1 MADKEVEEIVL
12 VSDNTEGS
20 SSGDESGFG
29 GGLLPEPVRGV
40 RNCGRPPNFVTKL
53 YELVSNKDTDS
64 IISWV
69 SNQVPGGATS
79 FAIWNEVDFIN
90 KVLHLMSKSNN
101 FDSFITQVHN
111 YGFKKVSWDRRE
123 YANEWFLEGK
133 PRLLKHIKRR
143 NKKNLSEKEKLENEI
158 KKLESESKEVD
169 DELHAFKAYVD
180 NTISSQQK
188 ILQAIANT
196 MKSIFDHHRSHKEVV
211 SSDNDANGLALVGQQ
226 NHETS
231 ELGESSFTPSC
242 EILTE
247 EVNTNLQ

>member
-20 SSGDESGFG
+20 SSGDDSGFG
-29 GGLLPEPVRGV
+29 GGLFPEPVRGV

-79 FAIWNEVDFIN
+79 FAIWNEVDSRRSLGI
-90 KVLHLMSKSNN
+90 VASMQTSGSK
-101 FDSFITQVHN
+101 
-111 YGFKKVSWDRRE
+111 RE
-123 YANEWFLEGK
+123 NHVCWSTL
-133 PRLLKHIKRR
+133 KRR
-143 NKKNLSEKEKLENEI
+143 NKKNSSEKEKLENEI

-169 DELHAFKAYVD
+169 DEMHAFKAYVD
-180 NTISSQQK
+180 NTISSKQK
-188 ILQAIANT
+188 ILQTIANT
-196 MKSIFDHHRSHKEVV
+196 MKSIFDHHRSHKEVA
-211 SSDNDANGLALVGQQ
+211 SSDNDANDLDLVGQQ

-242 EILTE
+242 EIRTE
-247 EVNTNLQ
+247 EMNTNLQ

>member
-20 SSGDESGFG
+20 SSGDDSGFG

-53 YELVSNKDTDS
+53 YEL
-64 IISWV
+64 
-69 SNQVPGGATS
+69 
-79 FAIWNEVDFIN
+79 
-90 KVLHLMSKSNN
+90 
-101 FDSFITQVHN
+101 
-111 YGFKKVSWDRRE
+111 GFKKVSWDRRE
-123 YANEWFLEGK
+123 YANEWFQEGK
-133 PRLLKHIKRR
+133 PRLLEHIKRR
-143 NKKNLSEKEKLENEI
+143 NKKNSSEKEKLENEI
-158 KKLESESKEVD
+158 KKLESKEVD
-169 DELHAFKAYVD
+169 EMHAFKAYVD

-188 ILQAIANT
+188 ILQTIANT
-196 MKSIFDHHRSHKEVV
+196 MKSIFDHHRSHKEVA

-242 EILTE
+242 EIRTE
-247 EVNTNLQ
+247 EMNTNLQ